1 MSIEAVKWALQDAP
15 PCDSPRETLILVYLA
30 ERADKYGD
38 NAFPSKK
45 TIAEHLFGDYP
56 PEPPQNASK
65 EERAPYLR
73 DKEAKERKVQQAL
86 ARLRRS
92 GHITE
97 ALDCR
102 NPRWLAIPSD
112 KKPTPYKLNM
122 SMIRESA
129 GTNSSSRRGDEN
141 ISGGR
146 IHPERGDENIQREGT
161 NMYPKPSSK
170 PPGEPGGGGG
180 RRSTKLA
187 AVVPAAD
194 TPPKN
199 HLNIPEGWLEMN
211 DGIQRCLERHP
222 DGNHRN
228 EPCRSCRDTETQ
240 IGRLRG
246 ERAREDAAREREQSS
261 NRRRGK
267 DSCDICDDRGE
278 RPGINSRT
286 NQVDY
291 PKCDHTENDRR
302 DAIEAL
308 MKEGK
313 VSAVQRMESGRTR
326 LKAV

>member
-1 MSIEAVKWALQDAP
+1 MSHDATRWVRDHADVKAGAEWAVLM
-15 PCDSPRETLILVYLA
+15 VLA
-30 ERADKYGD
+30 TYVRNGGNTAW
-38 NAFPSKK
+38 PSVS
-45 TIAEHLFGDYP
+45 TIAKNSRYTPGNVNKTL
-56 PEPPQNASK
+56 K
-65 EERAPYLR
+65 TLR
-73 DKEAKERKVQQAL
+73 DKGLIKAVGYRGQVKEYQ
-86 ARLRRS
+86 
-92 GHITE
+92 
-97 ALDCR
+97 
-102 NPRWLAIPSD
+102 LAIDQPLPNGIVVSD
-112 KKPTPYKLNM
+112 VQPLPNGIGDHYPIGAEPLSNRVDKL
-122 SMIRESA
+122 
-129 GTNSSSRRGDEN
+129 
-141 ISGGR
+141 GR
-146 IHPERGDENIQREGT
+146 TGI
-161 NMYPKPSSK
+161 
-170 PPGEPGGGGG
+170 EPGGGGG
-180 RRSTKLA
+180 RHSAKLA
-187 AVVPAAD
+187 AVVPAVD

-228 EPCRSCRDTETQ
+228 EPCRSCRDTQTQ